1 MAKIYDI
8 SMKITNELPAM
19 KITDEILVT
28 VNNRHST
35 ILNIQAMIMEAEKK
49 ESDETEIMDKALN
62 LLIGEKKTEEIN
74 ALDLPIN
81 EFKEVYAAIMKVAQG
96 IDIDAEETPSEQ

>member
-35 ILNIQAMIMEAEKK
+35 ILNIQAMIIEAEKK
-49 ESDETEIMDKALN
+49 ESNETEIMDKALN

-96 IDIDAEETPSEQ
+96 IDIDAEETPSK

>member
-49 ESDETEIMDKALN
+49 ESNETEIMDKALN

-81 EFKEVYAAIMKVAQG
+81 EFKEVYAAVMKVAQG
-96 IDIDAEETPSEQ
+96 IDIDAEETPSK

>member
-49 ESDETEIMDKALN
+49 ESNETEIMDKALN

-96 IDIDAEETPSEQ
+96 IDIDAEETPSK

>member
-8 SMKITNELPAM
+8 SMKITNELPSM

-35 ILNIQAMIMEAEKK
+35 ILNIQAMIMEAEEK
-49 ESDETEIMDKALN
+49 ESNETEIMDKALN

-96 IDIDAEETPSEQ
+96 IDIDAEETPSK

>member
-8 SMKITNELPAM
+8 SMKITNELPSM

-49 ESDETEIMDKALN
+49 ESNETEIMDKALN

-96 IDIDAEETPSEQ
+96 IDIDAEETPSK

>member
-8 SMKITNELPAM
+8 SMKITNELPSM

-35 ILNIQAMIMEAEKK
+35 ILNIQAMIMEAEEK
-49 ESDETEIMDKALN
+49 ESNETEIMDKALN

-81 EFKEVYAAIMKVAQG
+81 EFKEIYAAIMKVASG
-96 IDIDAEETPSEQ
+96 IDIDAEETPSK

>member
-96 IDIDAEETPSEQ
+96 IDIDAEETPSK